1 MGLDRRAV
9 LGLALASAGLA
20 TTGAE
25 AGEASSEMLAAV
37 DVSGDGAHR
46 YAEAIIDIQRYG
58 AQHRAANA
66 LPGLTLTLVD
76 RDGFTGFMRFGYANV
91 ERRDPLRAD
100 HLFQIGSIS
109 KSFAAL
115 CIWRLVEAGKLG
127 LDDDVQTL
135 LPEVPLPGG
144 TRITLQSLL
153 NHSSGL
159 PDDAPVFPRG
169 GDQRLWRG
177 YETGARWSY
186 SNLGY
191 QLLGEIAARQHA
203 RPYAQVVQ
211 SEILDPLGMK
221 QTAPAILTRDR
232 DRYATGYSPFYD
244 DRGYPQGARL
254 THGPWTSMLEA
265 SGCIGS
271 TARDMAIYARYLT
284 QAGAGHGAPLL
295 SDAGAA
301 RFCAATIDAPDWPG
315 LGSKYANGLAVVQVG
330 GRSLLHHTGGMLTF
344 NSSIH
349 VDPVAGV
356 AAFASTNA
364 GAIPYRPRAL
374 TAYACERMR
383 AARERAPAPKP
394 RPAQPP
400 VDAADDRRGSYA
412 TKTGRRLEIRPAL
425 SGVLMALVDGRS
437 IPLEVAGEDIL
448 IAKDPA
454 ATPDGFVFR
463 RRERRV
469 ERVWW
474 GETEFARD
482 DIHFNVAFTA
492 PTSPTMKA
500 LTGRYECD
508 DPWRGGFTILAQGE
522 RLYLD
527 GAMPLTPLPDGSYR
541 VGDKDWSPERIWF
554 DADEAGRPQR
564 AVLSGVDY
572 LRREA

>member
-20 TTGAE
+20 TTAE
-25 AGEASSEMLAAV
+25 AGEASSQMLAAV

-46 YAEAIIDIQRYG
+46 YAQAIIDIQRYG

-66 LPGLTLTLVD
+66 LPGLTMALVD
-76 RDGFTGFMRFGYANV
+76 RDGFTGFLRFGYANV
-91 ERRDPLRAD
+91 DRRDPLRPD

-115 CIWRLVEAGKLG
+115 CIWRLVEAGKIG

-135 LPEVPLPGG
+135 LPEVPLPRG

-159 PDDAPVFPRG
+159 PDDAPAFPRG

-177 YETGARWSY
+177 FETGTHWSY

-191 QLLGEIAARQHA
+191 QLLGDIAARLHG

-221 QTAPAILTRDR
+221 ETAPAILTRDR
-232 DRYATGYSPFYD
+232 PRYATGYSPFWE
-244 DRGYPQGARL
+244 DRAYPQGARL
-254 THGPWTSMLEA
+254 THGPWTSMLKA
-265 SGCIGS
+265 AGCIAS
-271 TARDMAIYARYLT
+271 TARDMAIYARYLI

-295 SDAGAA
+295 SDAGAT
-301 RFCAATIDAPDWPG
+301 RFCAPTIDAPDWPG
-315 LGSKYANGLAVVQVG
+315 PGSRYANGLAVVQVG
-330 GRSLLHHTGGMLTF
+330 GRSLLHHTGGMLIF

-349 VDPVAGV
+349 VDPIAGV

-364 GAIPYRPRAL
+364 GDIPYRPRGL
-374 TAYACERMR
+374 TAFACERMR
-383 AARERAPAPKP
+383 AARDQTPAPKP
-394 RPAQPP
+394 RPVQPTM
-400 VDAADDRRGSYA
+400 DAADDRRGSYA
-412 TKTGRRLEIRPAL
+412 TKSGRRMEIHPTL
-425 SGVLMALVDGRS
+425 SGVLVAYVDGRS

-454 ATPDGFVFR
+454 ATPDGFVFS

-474 GETEFARD
+474 GETEFVRD
-482 DIHFNVAFTA
+482 DAHFNVAFTA
-492 PTSPTMKA
+492 PTSPAVSA
-500 LTGRYECD
+500 LTGRYESD

-522 RLYLD
+522 RLYVD
-527 GAMPLTPLPDGSYR
+527 GAMPLTPLRDGSYR
-541 VGDKDWSPERIWF
+541 VGDNDWSPERIQF
-554 DADEAGRPQR
+554 DAIEAGRPQR

-572 LRREA
+572 TRREA

>member
-1 MGLDRRAV
+1 MGLDRRVV

-20 TTGAE
+20 TAAQ

-46 YAEAIIDIQRYG
+46 YAQAIIDIQRYG

-76 RDGFTGFMRFGYANV
+76 RDGFTGFLRFGYANT
-91 ERRDPLRAD
+91 ERRDPLRPE

-177 YETGARWSY
+177 YETGTHWSY

-191 QLLGEIAARQHA
+191 QMLGEIAARQHGLT
-203 RPYAQVVQ
+203 YAQVIQ
-211 SEILDPLGMK
+211 REILDPLGMK
-221 QTAPAILTRDR
+221 ETAPAILTRDR
-232 DRYATGYSPFYD
+232 PRYATGYAPFYE
-244 DRGYPQGARL
+244 DRGYPQGGRL
-254 THGPWTSMLEA
+254 ACGPWVSVA
-265 SGCIGS
+265 QAAGCVAS
-271 TARDMAIYARYLT
+271 TAKDMAIYARYLV
-284 QAGAGHGAPLL
+284 QAGAGRGAPLL

-301 RFCAATIDAPDWPG
+301 RFCTATIDAPDWPG
-315 LGSKYANGLAVVQVG
+315 LGAKYANGLAVVQVG

-349 VDPVAGV
+349 VDPIAGV
-356 AAFASTNA
+356 AAFASTNV
-364 GAIPYRPRAL
+364 GDIPYRPRSL

-383 AARERAPAPKP
+383 AARDKTPNPKP
-394 RPAQPP
+394 KPVQPLIE
-400 VDAADDRRGSYA
+400 AADDRRGSYA
-412 TKTGRRLEIRPAL
+412 TRTGRRLEIRPAL
-425 SGVLMALVDGRS
+425 SGALVAFVDDHS
-437 IPLEVAGEDIL
+437 IAVEAAGEDIL

-454 ATPDGFVFR
+454 ATPDAFIFR

-474 GETEFARD
+474 GQTEFVRD

-492 PTSPTMKA
+492 PTSPAVLA

-508 DPWRGGFTILAQGE
+508 DPWRGGFSILAQGE

-541 VGDKDWSPERIWF
+541 VGDKDWSPDRIRF
-554 DADEAGRPQR
+554 DAITAGRPQR